1 MRNVP
6 CLLEQMLLHDPHGN
20 KDSTWESGLSYCSS
34 LISETDSTFLLE
46 KMKLSEIFIKERRWE
61 GGTEGRG
68 RKWEEERERG
78 ERGKWG
84 RERRRGRER
93 MRGRQKENKEE

>member
-1 MRNVP
+1 M
-6 CLLEQMLLHDPHGN
+6 
-20 KDSTWESGLSYCSS
+20 
-34 LISETDSTFLLE
+34 
-46 KMKLSEIFIKERRWE
+46 SEIFIKERRWE

-93 MRGRQKENKEE
+93 MRGRQKENEEE